1 MKQKFISRIGV
12 KAWNDPSEFFME
24 LPLSKTNPR
33 SIEIIPKEDDN
44 GKYWT
49 TKVSATLLGDVML
62 LHEPCI
68 IKVRLTT
75 GYYILG
81 TEEMPCRPLVKES
94 DLCEFTLEY
103 KTKTPPQP
111 IKKVLSIAPDCD

>member
-12 KAWNDPSEFFME
+12 KAWNDPSDFFME
-24 LPLSKTNPR
+24 LPLSKVSPR
-33 SIEIIPKEDDN
+33 SIEISSKEDNN
-44 GKYWT
+44 GRYWT
-49 TKVSATLLGDVML
+49 TKVSATLLGDVIL

-81 TEEMPCRPLVKES
+81 TEDLPCHPTVKE
-94 DLCEFTLEY
+94 DELCEFSLEY
-103 KTKTPPQP
+103 KTKYRPCPV
-111 IKKVLSIAPDCD
+111 KKVLSIAPDCD